1 MAHWPRSSQR
11 AYFEWEFGRP
21 DPGTFE
27 MNLHRTDDPLAEYT
41 DKLDQRFSG
50 AQE

>member
-1 MAHWPRSSQR
+1 MAHWPKSSPR
-11 AYFEWEFGRP
+11 DKDMA
-21 DPGTFE
+21 
-27 MNLHRTDDPLAEYT
+27 TDGPAKGALAEYT